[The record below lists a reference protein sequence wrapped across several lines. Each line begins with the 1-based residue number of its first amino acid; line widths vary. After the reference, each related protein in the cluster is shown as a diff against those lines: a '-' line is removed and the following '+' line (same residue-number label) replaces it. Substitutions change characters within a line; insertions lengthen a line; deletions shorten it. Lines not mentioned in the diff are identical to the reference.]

1 LIKKTGKWTKEED
14 EILEKIVSTIGQK
27 SWKKVAEFV
36 PGRTAIQC
44 LHRWTKILK
53 PGLIKG
59 PWTLEQ
65 DKKLLEWVDREGPN
79 QWSLCAEYI
88 KGRSGKQCRER
99 WYNTL
104 NPNVKKGNW
113 SPEEDFIIFESY
125 RQMGSQWT
133 KIAAKIPGRTE
144 NSIKNRFYSTLR
156 RICSQHKNAS
166 NTDEKVSS
174 ALIPKD
180 RLIEYVNDAILEKT
194 LNFVQYKKEMN
205 MDFDFNLK
213 DELNNQDESTK
224 INTKQSSN
232 NNLFNISNL
241 IENLQ
246 AENTL
251 NNQNAM
257 YNNYNNNNNLA
268 YIIGND
274 DNNNNFNQTT
284 NEYNKYKDLPIE
296 TIEKNIDNLCEAN
309 PFNDINATMLD
320 NQINEFIE
328 NFFQNNGYENE
339 ANLLCIGCSDNNK
352 QQPQQQI
359 NNSST
364 QLIQEKANIINN
376 NINNLKGKEDS
387 KVLNSLLDQLN
398 DLELLL
404 QNTKSELLNKSKAI
418 NISSNLTTSTDNTIK
433 K

>member
-1 LIKKTGKWTKEED
+1 
-14 EILEKIVSTIGQK
+14 
-27 SWKKVAEFV
+27 V

-65 DKKLLEWVDREGPN
+65 DKKLLEWVDREGPT

-99 WYNTL
+99 WFNTL

-125 RQMGSQWT
+125 RQIGSQWT

-156 RICSQHKNAS
+156 RICSQNKNAS

-174 ALIPKD
+174 AMIPKD

-205 MDFDFNLK
+205 MDLDISLK
-213 DELNNQDESTK
+213 DEFKNLDESTK
-224 INTKQSSN
+224 INSKQISN

-246 AENTL
+246 VENTL
-251 NNQNAM
+251 HNQNAM
-257 YNNYNNNNNLA
+257 YNNYNNNNLSNLLNNNNNIT
-268 YIIGND
+268 YIIGNGD
-274 DNNNNFNQTT
+274 NNFNQTT

-296 TIEKNIDNLCEAN
+296 TLEKNIDNLCEAN

-339 ANLLCIGCSDNNK
+339 ANLLCIGCSDTNK
-352 QQPQQQI
+352 QQPQQEI
-359 NNSST
+359 SNNST

-376 NINNLKGKEDS
+376 NIINLKGKEDS

-398 DLELLL
+398 DLETLL
-404 QNTKSELLNKSKAI
+404 QNTKTELLNKSKAL
-418 NISSNLTTSTDNTIK
+418 NVSSNLTTSTDNTIK
-433 K
+433 NNN